1 MGIKKNA
8 SKMKCQYKIFGISFI
23 IIGILLIGVYQ
34 YRISRENKLDDESVD
49 IYFEKQEEALED
61 ITNEEIMEKKE
72 ESKESSEPLYNYIGV
87 LEIPSIN
94 FKRGFLDINDKN
106 NTVSKNIQVLK
117 DSDYPDVVNG
127 NLIIAG
133 HSGSGRIA
141 FFKNLYK
148 LSSGDE
154 SYIYYKNKKYIYKMI
169 ESYEVQKTGIVPIKN
184 YSNKTIL
191 TLITC
196 SQDEEKQIVF
206 INELIEVI

>member
-1 MGIKKNA
+1 MEIKKNV
-8 SKMKCQYKIFGISFI
+8 SKMKCQYKIFGIFFI

-34 YRISRENKLDDESVD
+34 YRISRENKLDNESVD
-49 IYFEKQEEALED
+49 IYFEKQEQAIED
-61 ITNEEIMEKKE
+61 IQTEEVIETKE

-94 FKRGFLDINDKN
+94 FKRGFLGINDKN

-148 LSSGDE
+148 LSNGDE

-169 ESYEVQKTGIVPIKN
+169 ESYEVQKNGIVPIKN

-206 INELIEVI
+206 INELVEVK

>member
-1 MGIKKNA
+1 MGIKKNV
-8 SKMKCQYKIFGISFI
+8 SKMKCQYKIFGIFFI

-34 YRISRENKLDDESVD
+34 YRISRENKLDDEAVD

-61 ITNEEIMEKKE
+61 ITNEEIIEEKE
-72 ESKESSEPLYNYIGV
+72 ESKESSEPLYEYIGV

-94 FKRGFLDINDKN
+94 FKRGLLDMNDKN

>member
-1 MGIKKNA
+1 MGIKKNV

-34 YRISRENKLDDESVD
+34 YRISRENKLDDEAVD

-61 ITNEEIMEKKE
+61 ITNEEIIEEKE
-72 ESKESSEPLYNYIGV
+72 ESKESSEPLYEYIGV

-94 FKRGFLDINDKN
+94 FKRGFLDMNDKN

-148 LSSGDE
+148 LSKGEE

-184 YSNKTIL
+184 YENKTIL

>member
-34 YRISRENKLDDESVD
+34 YRISRENKLDDEAVD
-49 IYFEKQEEALED
+49 IYFEKQYEEVED
-61 ITNEEIMEKKE
+61 ISNEEIKEENE
-72 ESKESSEPLYNYIGV
+72 ESKESSEPLYEYIGV

-106 NTVSKNIQVLK
+106 NTVSKNIQVLNG
-117 DSDYPDVVNG
+117 SEYPDVVNG
-127 NLIIAG
+127 NFMIAG

-148 LSSGDE
+148 LSKGEE
-154 SYIYYKNKKYIYKMI
+154 SYVYYKNKKYIYKMI

-184 YSNKTIL
+184 YENKTIL

-196 SQDEEKQIVF
+196 SQDESKQIVF
-206 INELIEVI
+206 INELVEIK

>member
-34 YRISRENKLDDESVD
+34 YRISRENKLDDEAVD

-61 ITNEEIMEKKE
+61 ITNEEIIEEKE
-72 ESKESSEPLYNYIGV
+72 ESKESSEPLYEYIGV

-94 FKRGFLDINDKN
+94 FKRGFLDMNDKN

>member
-8 SKMKCQYKIFGISFI
+8 NKMKCQYKIFGISFI

-34 YRISRENKLDDESVD
+34 YRISRENKLDDEAVD
-49 IYFEKQEEALED
+49 MYFEKQEEALED
-61 ITNEEIMEKKE
+61 ITNEEIIEEKE
-72 ESKESSEPLYNYIGV
+72 ESKESSEPLYEYIGV

>member
-1 MGIKKNA
+1 MGIKKNVN
-8 SKMKCQYKIFGISFI
+8 KMKCQYKIFGISFI

-34 YRISRENKLDDESVD
+34 YRISRENKLDDEAVD
-49 IYFEKQEEALED
+49 IYFEKQQEVVED
-61 ITNEEIMEKKE
+61 ISNEEIAEEKE
-72 ESKESSEPLYNYIGV
+72 ESKESSEPLYEYIGV

-106 NTVSKNIQVLK
+106 NTVSKNIQVLNG
-117 DSDYPDVVNG
+117 SEYPDVVNG
-127 NLIIAG
+127 NFMIAG

-148 LSSGDE
+148 LSKGEE

-184 YSNKTIL
+184 YENKTIL

-196 SQDEEKQIVF
+196 SQDESKQIVF
-206 INELIEVI
+206 INELVEIK

>member
-34 YRISRENKLDDESVD
+34 YRISRENKLDNESVD
-49 IYFEKQEEALED
+49 IYFEKQEEAVED
-61 ITNEEIMEKKE
+61 ITNDEIIEEKE

-94 FKRGFLDINDKN
+94 FKRGFLDMNDKN

-206 INELIEVI
+206 INELVEVK